1 MLEEKINGIENEI
14 QFINYFNKKK
24 VNELS
29 PMHYSFL
36 KDLFQDIKDNDI
48 IKCWK
53 NSKLQKYDIF
63 ICINDKTKRISI
75 KKGIKNSVHVER
87 ISDFIHF
94 LIDNKISKNIII
106 EYLKYH
112 YADGTTNGKGAVRM
126 SSVEY
131 KKAHQNKIDEIN
143 EAFNNIN
150 IINKVTNKFV
160 LKGNNSDESIDAIIH
175 GTVNDFVWILEKDI
189 KNIISSQINIYST
202 AIHFGPLIVQ
212 PLDRCLNKNPLY
224 EKKRFCVQIKWYN
237 LYDNIIE
244 NMNSKYI
251 KSKLLIDS

>member
-1 MLEEKINGIENEI
+1 MSEEKINGIENEI
-14 QFINYFNKKK
+14 QFINYFNKKRIK
-24 VNELS
+24 ELS

-36 KDLFQDIKDNDI
+36 KDLFQDIENNDI
-48 IKCWK
+48 IKCRK
-53 NSKLQKYDIF
+53 NNKLQKYDIF
-63 ICINDKTKRISI
+63 ICINDKIKRISI

-94 LIDNKISKNIII
+94 LIDNKINKNIII

-126 SSVEY
+126 SSIEY
-131 KKAHQNKIDEIN
+131 KKNHQDKINKIN

-150 IINKVTNKFV
+150 LINKATDKFV

-251 KSKLLIDS
+251 KSKVLSN

>member
-1 MLEEKINGIENEI
+1 MSEEKINGIENEI
-14 QFINYFNKKK
+14 QFINYFNKKRIK
-24 VNELS
+24 ELS

-36 KDLFQDIKDNDI
+36 KDLFQDIEDNDI
-48 IKCWK
+48 IKCRK
-53 NSKLQKYDIF
+53 NNKLQKCDIF
-63 ICINDKTKRISI
+63 ICINDKIKRISI

-94 LIDNKISKNIII
+94 LIDSKINKTIII

-112 YADGTTNGKGAVRM
+112 YADGTTNGKGVVRM
-126 SSVEY
+126 SSIEY
-131 KKAHQNKIDEIN
+131 KKTHQGKINEIN
-143 EAFNNIN
+143 EAFNKIN
-150 IINKVTNKFV
+150 IINKATDKFV

-251 KSKLLIDS
+251 KNTRC

>member
-1 MLEEKINGIENEI
+1 
-14 QFINYFNKKK
+14 
-24 VNELS
+24 
-29 PMHYSFL
+29 
-36 KDLFQDIKDNDI
+36 
-48 IKCWK
+48 
-53 NSKLQKYDIF
+53 
-63 ICINDKTKRISI
+63 
-75 KKGIKNSVHVER
+75 
-87 ISDFIHF
+87 
-94 LIDNKISKNIII
+94 
-106 EYLKYH
+106 
-112 YADGTTNGKGAVRM
+112 M
-126 SSVEY
+126 SSIEY
-131 KKAHQNKIDEIN
+131 KKTHQGKINEIN
-143 EAFNNIN
+143 EAFNKIN
-150 IINKVTNKFV
+150 IVNKATEKFV

-251 KSKLLIDS
+251 KNTRC

>member
-1 MLEEKINGIENEI
+1 MSSIGYKKNHQDKIN
-14 QFINYFNKKK
+14 K
-24 VNELS
+24 
-29 PMHYSFL
+29 
-36 KDLFQDIKDNDI
+36 
-48 IKCWK
+48 
-53 NSKLQKYDIF
+53 
-63 ICINDKTKRISI
+63 
-75 KKGIKNSVHVER
+75 
-87 ISDFIHF
+87 
-94 LIDNKISKNIII
+94 
-106 EYLKYH
+106 
-112 YADGTTNGKGAVRM
+112 
-126 SSVEY
+126 
-131 KKAHQNKIDEIN
+131 IN

-150 IINKVTNKFV
+150 LINKATDKFV

-251 KSKLLIDS
+251 KS

>member
-1 MLEEKINGIENEI
+1 MSEEKINGIENEI
-14 QFINYFNKKK
+14 QFINYFNKKRIK
-24 VNELS
+24 ELS

-36 KDLFQDIKDNDI
+36 KDLFQDIEDNDI
-48 IKCWK
+48 IKCRK
-53 NSKLQKYDIF
+53 NNKPQKYDIF
-63 ICINDKTKRISI
+63 ICINDKIKRISI

-94 LIDNKISKNIII
+94 LIDNKINKNIII

-112 YADGTTNGKGAVRM
+112 YADGTTNGKGAVRV
-126 SSVEY
+126 SSIEY
-131 KKAHQNKIDEIN
+131 KKTHQDKINKIN

-150 IINKVTNKFV
+150 LINKATDKFV

-237 LYDNIIE
+237 LYDSIIE

-251 KSKLLIDS
+251 KSKVLSD